1 MWRFAN
7 PVAIHWTDDLASLL
21 PSLLPPGQ
29 GLLITYPQFAAAARA
44 GLLSGP
50 LAGLPWFSGVEANP
64 TPDQVQ
70 QAIDFA
76 RPLAPRWILAVGG
89 GSVLDTAKIV
99 RLALAR
105 DCPSVRELLLA
116 IPPEAGAE
124 RPLLIA
130 APSTHGTG
138 AELTQWAALWD
149 MESNRKLTLSHPANY
164 ADIAVYCPALTHSLP
179 LPVSISTTLDA
190 LAHAMESLWS
200 RNGNPV
206 SVELAAAAV
215 RAISENLELLAEP
228 VPGSVRENLLRA
240 SMLAGLAFANTR
252 TAAAHSISYPLTLR
266 LGIPHGIACTMTLP
280 ALWRINAPG
289 MPIQAERLRRQLGHE
304 DVPAALER
312 MLRFAA
318 ARLPFRLSAYG
329 AKPADLDSL
338 ARESFTKGRMDNNLV
353 DLSLADV
360 RAILESIL

>member
-149 MESNRKLTLSHPANY
+149 MESNRKWLKSLSEEIGSTDAILTEMK
-164 ADIAVYCPALTHSLP
+164 IA
-179 LPVSISTTLDA
+179 
-190 LAHAMESLWS
+190 
-200 RNGNPV
+200 
-206 SVELAAAAV
+206 
-215 RAISENLELLAEP
+215 
-228 VPGSVRENLLRA
+228 
-240 SMLAGLAFANTR
+240 
-252 TAAAHSISYPLTLR
+252 TLR
-266 LGIPHGIACTMTLP
+266 KVKGIT
-280 ALWRINAPG
+280 
-289 MPIQAERLRRQLGHE
+289 
-304 DVPAALER
+304 
-312 MLRFAA
+312 
-318 ARLPFRLSAYG
+318 
-329 AKPADLDSL
+329 
-338 ARESFTKGRMDNNLV
+338 V
-353 DLSLADV
+353 D
-360 RAILESIL
+360 